1 MPKVTPFLW
10 FDTQA
15 EEAMNLYTSVFKRS
29 KVISVSRAQGR
40 VMAVHFEIEG
50 QEIMALNGG
59 PHFKLNEAF
68 SLFVGVETQQEID
81 EYWDKLIAG
90 GGSPS
95 QCGWLRDKFG
105 VSWQIIPNALTR
117 MLGDKDPTKAGRA
130 MTAMLQMNKIDL
142 EKLQEAYDG

>member
-1 MPKVTPFLW
+1 
-10 FDTQA
+10 
-15 EEAMNLYTSVFKRS
+15 
-29 KVISVSRAQGR
+29 
-40 VMAVHFEIEG
+40 
-50 QEIMALNGG
+50 MALNGG

-95 QCGWLRDKFG
+95 QCGWLKDKFG

-117 MLGDKDPTKAGRA
+117 MLGDKDPAKAGRA
-130 MTAMLQMNKIDL
+130 MHAMLQMEKIDL
-142 EKLQEAYDG
+142 KKLQQAYEG